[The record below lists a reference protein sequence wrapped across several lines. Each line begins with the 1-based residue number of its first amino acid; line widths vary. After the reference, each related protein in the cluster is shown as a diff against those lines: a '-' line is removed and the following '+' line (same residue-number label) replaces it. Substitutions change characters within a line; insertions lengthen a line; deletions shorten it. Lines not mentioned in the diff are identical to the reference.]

1 MKGAPPFNIPT
12 TTGSVSEF
20 SNLASNFFA
29 MVVQID
35 SMSSQSNN
43 LLPTKIFLSIVF
55 FSVLKKEIPINII
68 QKLVRFCVSSFTTK
82 GSSLFSL

>member
-12 TTGSVSEF
+12 TTGSVCEF
-20 SNLASNFFA
+20 SNLASNCFA

-35 SMSSQSNN
+35 SMSSRSNN

-55 FSVLKKEIPINII
+55 LRFKKRNPY
-68 QKLVRFCVSSFTTK
+68 
-82 GSSLFSL
+82 